1 MDIFKA
7 LIFLGLAVFYLRVL
21 GNYGRRNL
29 TAVNVILCRVAFK
42 CDSDLNVEVWYSWVL
57 LFLPALSLILGWR
70 RTKGSRVFAVFLLI
84 FYSIVIRWPY
94 IYMEL
99 FPCNNMEEDF
109 GWGVYSNE
117 NVAGMLLAAGG
128 LTALLWSLNR
138 RLWKLE
144 ALQVVNVCIGA
155 LCITYGAELLLE
167 ETKLGR
173 AWSAA
178 LFAAA
183 FLVSA
188 MISRRSPRAP
198 ERRRGVLFAVSV
210 LVLAG
215 IAAGGM
221 ALAGE
226 LVKPKVRFY
235 STEPYE
241 YLALVQDKEL
251 NNYFIN
257 ERGEKVLSLGTL
269 TVYQQE
275 AYSDTF
281 LFKAGDAT
289 GTYLFN
295 ERGECVADSY
305 SSYFFLEREELILT
319 EDAASGRFGA
329 IRPDGETV
337 VPPQYESV
345 EELAQEENLCMEEA
359 QASASEDPLGELRLK
374 EGENGVGVEDQEG
387 REIIP
392 AEYVDTG
399 FDERGYIW
407 VDSGRTLYDSIS
419 KDYYGSR
426 GLYDRDGNAVLALKK
441 NRAVWADC
449 DNGWFRVIEGRY
461 GEEDT
466 FFLDENLD
474 LVLDLGRTYQSV
486 EGFQKIRR

>member
-7 LIFLGLAVFYLRVL
+7 LIFIGLAVFYLRIL

-29 TAVNVILCRVAFK
+29 TAVNVILCWIAFR
-42 CDSDLNVEVWYSWVL
+42 CDSDLNVEVRYSWVL
-57 LFLPALSLILGWR
+57 LLLPALSLILGWR
-70 RTKGSRVFAVFLLI
+70 RTKGNRVFTVFLLI

-94 IYMEL
+94 IYKEL
-99 FPCNNMEEDF
+99 FPCHNMEEDF

-117 NVAGMLLAAGG
+117 NVAGMLLVAGG

-138 RLWKLE
+138 KLWKLE
-144 ALQVVNVCIGA
+144 ALQAVNVCIGA
-155 LCITYGAELLLE
+155 LCITYGAEFLLE
-167 ETKLGR
+167 ETNLGR
-173 AWSAA
+173 VWNAV

-188 MISRRSPRAP
+188 LISRRSPCAP
-198 ERRRGVLFAVSV
+198 ERRRRGAFAVSV
-210 LVLAG
+210 LVLVG

-226 LVKPKVRFY
+226 LVKPKVHFY
-235 STEPYE
+235 DTEPYE
-241 YLALVQDKEL
+241 YLALVRDKEL

-269 TVYQQE
+269 SVYQQE

-281 LFKAGDAT
+281 LFEAEDAT
-289 GTYLFN
+289 GIYLFN

-305 SSYFFLEREELILT
+305 SSYFFLEREGLILA
-319 EDAASGRFGA
+319 EDAVSGKFGA
-329 IRPDGETV
+329 VRPDGETA
-337 VPPQYESV
+337 VPSQYESV
-345 EELAQEENLCMEEA
+345 EELVQEENLRMEEA
-359 QASASEDPLGELRLK
+359 QASASEDPQGELRLK
-374 EGENGVGVEDQEG
+374 KGENGVGVEDEEG
-387 REIIP
+387 REIMP
-392 AEYVDTG
+392 AEYVDAG
-399 FDERGYIW
+399 FDEHGYIW
-407 VDSGRTLYDSIS
+407 VDSGRTFYDSIS

-474 LVLDLGRTYQSV
+474 LVLDLGRTYQKV